1 MSGYAT
7 RELRVCH
14 LIQYFEVGGIERLV
28 LNLGSRMRELQ
39 VATTAIAYAGEGPFR
54 DAFRK
59 AGVPTWF
66 FPTSPGIQLRLV
78 PQLARFL
85 SEGGFQILHSHHVG
99 PFLYGGAAARLAGI
113 AHVHTEHS
121 RELYDTPWRR
131 MLGRLMPAL
140 ARVVTVSDELAEWR
154 RANFGDR
161 PEVVANGV
169 AQQSGIAP
177 AALPVEDGAQ
187 VVVTVARLAPEKD
200 HITLL
205 RGFAQACVG
214 RTVELILVGAGPERA
229 AIEAEIQ
236 SLGLENRVK
245 LLGSRDDVGSVL
257 AASHV
262 FALSSRREGLPL
274 ALLEAL
280 AAGLPVVATGVGEI
294 PTVVSQSIGRV
305 VPPGDPAAL
314 GRALAE
320 VLDDAAFRKAA
331 AGAGQSLV
339 RARYDEDQMLVRYA
353 EIYRE
358 LV

>member
-1 MSGYAT
+1 MNASAT

-28 LNLGSRMRELQ
+28 LTLGSRMRELQ
-39 VATTAIAYAGEGPFR
+39 VATTAVAYAGDGPFR

-85 SEGGFQILHSHHVG
+85 REGGFQVLHSHHVG
-99 PFLYGGAAARLAGI
+99 PFLYGGATARLAGI

-121 RELYDTPWRR
+121 RELYDTPRRR
-131 MLGRLMPAL
+131 MLGRVMPAM

-154 RANFGDR
+154 SNNFGDR

-169 AQQSGIAP
+169 ARQNGIAP
-177 AALPVEDGAQ
+177 AILPVEDGAL
-187 VVVTVARLAPEKD
+187 VVVSVARLAPEKD

-205 RGFAQACVG
+205 RAFAEARVG
-214 RTVELILVGAGPERA
+214 RSVELVLVGTGPERA
-229 AIEAEIQ
+229 AIEAEVQ
-236 SLGLENRVK
+236 RLGLNNQVK
-245 LLGSRDDVGSVL
+245 LLGARDDVASVL

-262 FALSSRREGLPL
+262 FALSSSREGLPL

-280 AAGLPVVATGVGEI
+280 AAGLPVVATAVGEI
-294 PTVVSQSIGRV
+294 PAVVSQSIGRV
-305 VPPGDPAAL
+305 VPAGDSAAF
-314 GRALAE
+314 GKALAE
-320 VLDDAAFRKAA
+320 LLDHAEFRERA
-331 AGAGQSLV
+331 AGAGRSLI
-339 RARYDEDQMLVRYA
+339 RSRYDEDQMVVRYA